1 MDKSFLLRLSEED
14 FKKIEKEAKKDGRSI
29 NNYINQLIKKHL
41 ESKKEK

>member
-1 MDKSFLLRLSEED
+1 MDKSFLLRLSEDD

-41 ESKKEK
+41 ENKKEK